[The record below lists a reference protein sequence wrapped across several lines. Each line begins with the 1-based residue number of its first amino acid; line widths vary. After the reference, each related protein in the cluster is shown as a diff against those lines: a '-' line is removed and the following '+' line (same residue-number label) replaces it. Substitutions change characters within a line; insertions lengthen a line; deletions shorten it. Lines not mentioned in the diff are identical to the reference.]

1 MNAEHFETRC
11 RWLVKHRDLTHWCW
25 NRPILN
31 ALWKSAPLQKVEAGM
46 GAASAPLRCAGAS
59 LRYGGAKSNC
69 CGVRG
74 GKNRRRTLAS
84 RRENGILTLRGKT
97 SV

>member
-1 MNAEHFETRC
+1 
-11 RWLVKHRDLTHWCW
+11 
-25 NRPILN
+25 
-31 ALWKSAPLQKVEAGM
+31 M

-97 SV
+97 SVSTNDLSPQGGNSNEL